1 VRQYTCNL
9 FVFESL
15 AQLLVVAFPNPILG
29 MLAFLMYWT
38 ISIVFCGLVFR
49 GGDVIWPFRALYYV
63 MPLRWLFNG
72 LGYDLY
78 TPSTYGGAFE
88 CVPGDDVT
96 TDQGTATCAATG
108 FYCTDASQSLG
119 CYGRTGSQVLDT
131 LHFAYESLDSA
142 DDRVMNVLIMLGM
155 ALVLKVA
162 FVLVLW
168 RTVEQSD
175 SPKQQTTKATAANA
189 AQEES

>member
-1 VRQYTCNL
+1 MRQYTCNL

-38 ISIVFCGLVFR
+38 TSIVFCGLVFR

-78 TPSTYGGAFE
+78 TPSAYDGAEE
-88 CVPGDDVT
+88 CVPGELVT
-96 TDQGTATCAATG
+96 TDQGAATCAATG

-119 CYGRTGSQVLDT
+119 CYGRTGSQARHRRAPPLSPRPPPPPPWTARPCSHPST
-131 LHFAYESLDSA
+131 LATHAA
-142 DDRVMNVLIMLGM
+142 CPPLGRRCSTRCT
-155 ALVLKVA
+155 LPTSRSTL
-162 FVLVLW
+162 
-168 RTVEQSD
+168 
-175 SPKQQTTKATAANA
+175 PTTA
-189 AQEES
+189 S